1 MILTPLQKLPKNVEN
16 LGELIVAKGLKK
28 LLKVKKKS
36 PNLVTLQRILIY
48 FVVSLCFGLI
58 ANIYVA
64 MQLNPKHANW
74 RYFTF

>member
-48 FVVSLCFGLI
+48 FVSLCFGLI
-58 ANIYVA
+58 ANFYVA